1 MAAVNGVFPRPPTGK
16 RPDYLPKR
24 RLGVR
29 YRRPDSLSPVHHLT
43 ISDQESGV
51 SKNERNSSESDCQPG
66 GETMAESHTRDQ
78 HLQDRQAVIQPTKPS
93 KKVLSLKY
101 FTRIVFLLIFLHRNI
116 LLGQRVEAVPCV

>member
-24 RLGVR
+24 RPGVR
-29 YRRPDSLSPVHHLT
+29 YRRPDSLAPVHHFTLT
-43 ISDQESGV
+43 DPESGV
-51 SKNERNSSESDCQPG
+51 SENEINSSESDCQPG

-78 HLQDRQAVIQPTKPS
+78 HLQDLQAVTRPTKPS

-101 FTRIVFLLIFLHRNI
+101 ITRIVFLLIFLHRNI
-116 LLGQRVEAVPCV
+116 LLGQRVEAVPYV